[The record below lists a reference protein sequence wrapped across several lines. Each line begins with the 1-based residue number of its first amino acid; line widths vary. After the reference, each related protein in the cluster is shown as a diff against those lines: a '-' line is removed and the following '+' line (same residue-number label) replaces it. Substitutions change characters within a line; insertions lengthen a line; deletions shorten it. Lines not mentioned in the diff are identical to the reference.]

1 VKRLSAAAARR
12 IALAAQGFAEP
23 RPGGRIDARHVRRV
37 LDRVG
42 LLQLDSVSV
51 LCRSHYLPVFA
62 RLGPYR
68 RPLLDRL
75 AVHVGSAEPPRADPE
90 RRELFEYWGHEASLL
105 PVALQPLLRWRM
117 GRADLEAWGSLRA
130 LQRERPGLIEEV
142 LALVAER
149 GPLRAADTGYA
160 RASSRPAMWD
170 WHEGK
175 IALEYLFYSGRVTA
189 ARRRNFE
196 RLYDLTE
203 RVLPAAVLASP
214 TPAEAD
220 AQRELVRISARCLG
234 VASEP
239 DLGDY
244 FRLPRAASKAR
255 VAELV
260 DARELE
266 PVSVE
271 GWQMPAYLWPSA
283 RRPRSVRARALLSP
297 FDSLIWRRER
307 TERLFSFR
315 YRLEIYTPAA
325 KRVYGYYVLP
335 FLLGEALVA
344 RVDLKADTANGTLR
358 VFGAFIEGER
368 DAATVAP
375 ELAAELGLM
384 ASWLGLERIE
394 VSPRGDL
401 AAALASTRG
410 VAPSS

>member
-23 RPGGRIDARHVRRV
+23 RPVGRIDARHIRRV
-37 LDRVG
+37 LGRIG

-62 RLGPYR
+62 RLGPYPR
-68 RPLLDRL
+68 ALLDRL
-75 AVHVGSAEPPRADPE
+75 AVHGGSGAVPSPDPA

-117 GRADLEAWGSLRA
+117 GRADQEAWGSLRT
-130 LQRERPGLIEEV
+130 LQRERPGVIEEV

-149 GPLRAADTGYA
+149 GPLRAAETGYS
-160 RASSRPAMWD
+160 RTSSKPAMWD

-175 IALEYLFYSGRVTA
+175 IALEYLFYSGRVSA

-196 RLYDLTE
+196 RVYDLTE

-214 TPAEAD
+214 TPPEAD
-220 AQRELVRISARCLG
+220 AQRELLRISARCLG

-255 VAELV
+255 VAELL
-260 DARELE
+260 DAGELE
-266 PVSVE
+266 QVTVD
-271 GWQMPAYLWPSA
+271 GWQTPAYLWPAA
-283 RRPRSVRARALLSP
+283 RQPRRVHARALLSP
-297 FDSLIWRRER
+297 FDPLVWRRER
-307 TERLFSFR
+307 AERLFSFR

-325 KRVYGYYVLP
+325 RRVHGYYVLP
-335 FLLGEALVA
+335 FLLGEELVA
-344 RVDLKADTANGTLR
+344 RVDLKADGAAGTLR
-358 VFGAFIEGER
+358 VLGAFLESAR
-368 DAATVAP
+368 DETFVAP
-375 ELAAELGLM
+375 ELAAELRLM
-384 ASWLGLERIE
+384 AGWLGLERLA

-401 AAALASTRG
+401 AAALASVPG
-410 VAPSS
+410 VQASG

>member
-1 VKRLSAAAARR
+1 MKRLSAAAARR

-23 RPGGRIDARHVRRV
+23 RPVGRIDARHIRRV
-37 LDRVG
+37 LGRIG

-62 RLGPYR
+62 RLGPYPR
-68 RPLLDRL
+68 ALLDRL
-75 AVHVGSAEPPRADPE
+75 AVHGGSGAVPSADPA

-117 GRADLEAWGSLRA
+117 GRADQEAWGSLRT
-130 LQRERPGLIEEV
+130 LQRERPGVIEEV

-149 GPLRAADTGYA
+149 GPLRAAETGYS
-160 RASSRPAMWD
+160 RTSSKPAMWD

-175 IALEYLFYSGRVTA
+175 IALEYLFYSGRVSA

-196 RLYDLTE
+196 RVYDLTE

-214 TPAEAD
+214 TPPEAD
-220 AQRELVRISARCLG
+220 AQRELLRISARCLG

-255 VAELV
+255 VAELLE
-260 DARELE
+260 AGELE
-266 PVSVE
+266 QVTVD
-271 GWQMPAYLWPSA
+271 GWETPAYLWPAA
-283 RRPRSVRARALLSP
+283 RQPRRVHARALLSP
-297 FDSLIWRRER
+297 FDPLVWRRER
-307 TERLFSFR
+307 AERLFSFR

-325 KRVYGYYVLP
+325 RRVHGYYVLP
-335 FLLGEALVA
+335 FLLGEELVA
-344 RVDLKADTANGTLR
+344 RVDLKADGAAGTLR
-358 VFGAFIEGER
+358 VLGAFLESAREE
-368 DAATVAP
+368 TFVAP
-375 ELAAELGLM
+375 ELAAELRLM
-384 ASWLGLERIE
+384 AGWLGLERLA

-401 AAALASTRG
+401 AAALASVPG
-410 VAPSS
+410 VQASG